1 MSPLQ
6 PISQIYSP
14 SYLLSLDMN
23 NYYNFQDSFRLISIS
38 RARAGQVTLTGKR
51 GCDSEQKK
59 GVLEKENRSKRL
71 FCLFLKFLHQV
82 GKCES
87 ALFFPTSKCSSHRVF
102 HGRGFNEVDE
112 V

>member
-59 GVLEKENRSKRL
+59 GVLEKENRSIRL

-87 ALFFPTSKCSSHRVF
+87 ALFFPTSKCFSHRVF